1 MKWFVLYTKPNCELK
16 VTHQLNSLGINAFCP
31 SYTSFK
37 KYSDRNKKVK
47 KPLMPRYVLVN
58 LFEKDRNK
66 VFEIPGIIK
75 YLFWLGKPAEVR
87 INEVEILQ
95 NELNMLNSISN
106 KSNLS
111 IGNDFAIPYGPFR
124 GINGKILSYSNNRL
138 KLELKSI
145 GLFLSV
151 NIY

>member
-1 MKWFVLYTKPNCELK
+1 M
-16 VTHQLNSLGINAFCP
+16 
-31 SYTSFK
+31 
-37 KYSDRNKKVK
+37 
-47 KPLMPRYVLVN
+47 
-58 LFEKDRNK
+58 
-66 VFEIPGIIK
+66 
-75 YLFWLGKPAEVR
+75 R

-95 NELNMLNSISN
+95 NEFNMFNSISN
-106 KSNLS
+106 KSNLR